1 MGLVLAKKISGCVPD
16 SFSSFYILG
25 KRGIGKSSYALK
37 VLHEVFMSP
46 PLNYLDEPAWSEAL
60 NCLQFTIGDVVTYLS
75 KLSNRNEKAVCLL
88 WDDLRVFASGSKYF
102 TDMKLVQR
110 LIGMFDSI
118 RTVTNCVLLT
128 CPSMEGT
135 LSFLRS
141 YDDYMIKIGYG
152 AEGGWNRVA
161 SGYLWSTLPSG
172 KKLVYKKFVDNYSCH
187 LPNWVYGKYMVR
199 RRKVLKDALVDL
211 NVEE

>member
-1 MGLVLAKKISGCVPD
+1 MPD
-16 SFSSFYILG
+16 SFSSFYITG

-37 VLHEVFMSP
+37 VLHEVYSNP
-46 PLNYLDEPAWSEAL
+46 PLNYEDEAAYHAALD
-60 NCLQFTIGDVVTYLS
+60 CLQFTIPEVVNYLS
-75 KLSNRNEKAVCLL
+75 KLSNRNKKTVCLL

-102 TDMKLVQR
+102 TEMKLVQR

-141 YDDYMIKIGYG
+141 YDDYMIKISYSK
-152 AEGGWNRVA
+152 EGGWDRVA
-161 SGYLWSTLPSG
+161 SGYLWNTLPSG
-172 KKLVYKKFVDNYSCH
+172 KKLVYKKFVDYYNCR
-187 LPNWVYGKYMVR
+187 LPNWIYEKYMLR
-199 RRKVLKDALVDL
+199 RRKVLRDALVDL
-211 NVEE
+211 DKDEKEEATV